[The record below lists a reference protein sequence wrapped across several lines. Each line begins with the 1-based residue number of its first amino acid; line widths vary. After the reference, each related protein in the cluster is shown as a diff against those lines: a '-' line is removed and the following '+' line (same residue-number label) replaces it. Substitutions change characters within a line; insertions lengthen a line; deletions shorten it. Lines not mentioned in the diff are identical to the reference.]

1 MKNIWKNNSGFSIV
15 IAMGLTIF
23 IWLTALY
30 ILEYII
36 PFGRNVKWVENASKS
51 YYQAASWVEDAFW
64 FISQNGVGDEN
75 DETLS
80 SSENIDYWYEMTSNG
95 SQIPLSWTGD
105 SEFDVDF
112 NLLAPSS
119 PIQLEVWND
128 MISDWNNVDF
138 NIRVPNT
145 RWVEWP
151 YTLAWWSDSIVNWQ
165 LSTPDTT
172 FNSDDSLITAND
184 INSPTPIN
192 LGIRNGQDLDGNL
205 PDSMRDIYSSNCG
218 SGSGCILK
226 LSIISDIQLA
236 WATGWSQIPY
246 LEYQIDFWWDSVP
259 LRFVQ
264 IEATGKSFGFRKDL
278 NVRVPQLTVDEAFD
292 FTVLQ

>member
-1 MKNIWKNNSGFSIV
+1 MKNIWKNNSWFSIV
-15 IAMGLTIF
+15 IAMVLTIF
-23 IWLTALY
+23 IGLTALY

-51 YYQAASWVEDAFW
+51 YYQAASWIEDAFW
-64 FISQNGVGDEN
+64 FISQNDIGDEY
-75 DETLS
+75 DESIS
-80 SSENIDYWYEMTSNG
+80 SSENIDFWYEMTPNG

-105 SEFDVDF
+105 SEYDDDF

-138 NIRVPNT
+138 NIRVPDT
-145 RWVEWP
+145 GWP
-151 YTLAWWSDSIVNWQ
+151 WWAYTLAWWTNFIINWQ

-172 FNSDDSLITAND
+172 LNSDDSLITAND
-184 INSPTPIN
+184 VNSTTDIN
-192 LGIRNGQDLDGNL
+192 LGSRYGKTLDDNSPQRL
-205 PDSMRDIYSSNCG
+205 RDFYNAECTTWVSCS
-218 SGSGCILK
+218 LK
-226 LSIISDIQLA
+226 LSIIWNLV
-236 WATGWSQIPY
+236 ATTGNTSIPF
-246 LEYQIDFWWDSVP
+246 LEYNIDFWWDLVP

-264 IEATGKSFGFRKDL
+264 IESTGKSFGFRKDL